1 MVKSILLVVGGLLLF
16 VGGVVGAALSDLE
29 QDCMQPKINI
39 EAALRPT
46 CSMKSFL
53 SIIINFYDK

>member
-1 MVKSILLVVGGLLLF
+1 VKSMALGGLLLF
-16 VGGVVGAALSDLE
+16 DGGGVGAGLSDLE
-29 QDCMQPKINI
+29 HPCIQPKIKI

>member
-1 MVKSILLVVGGLLLF
+1 
-16 VGGVVGAALSDLE
+16 
-29 QDCMQPKINI
+29 MQPKIRI
-39 EAALRPT
+39 DAALRPT

>member
-1 MVKSILLVVGGLLLF
+1 MALGGLLLF
-16 VGGVVGAALSDLE
+16 DGGGVGAGLSDLE
-29 QDCMQPKINI
+29 HPCIQPKIKI